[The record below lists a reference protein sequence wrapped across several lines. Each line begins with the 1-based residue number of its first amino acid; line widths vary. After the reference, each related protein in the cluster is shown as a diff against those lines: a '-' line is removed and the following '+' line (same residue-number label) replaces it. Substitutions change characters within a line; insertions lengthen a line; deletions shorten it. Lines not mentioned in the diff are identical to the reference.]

1 MVLIAM
7 LFNLFPFAHRKF
19 KKMSKK
25 LYSAFIKLNF
35 KNRNPNWDLLG
46 LENLDEVSNLPS
58 VQWKVMHLK
67 NMDFLKHAK
76 ALNKLKTVLYPM
88 C

>member
-1 MVLIAM
+1 
-7 LFNLFPFAHRKF
+7 
-19 KKMSKK
+19 MSKK

-67 NMDFLKHAK
+67 NMDILKHTK
-76 ALNKLKTVLYPM
+76 ALNKLMTVLYPIY
-88 C
+88 